1 MNINTV
7 STNSNDLLLHIEKF
21 ENPKID
27 TRISY
32 PNHVIL
38 CGTTQSGKSSLIAR
52 ILDNIDQV
60 YAFPTKSKNESV
72 FKSKKIIIFSPM
84 DEVEIAK
91 LMKTKNEWEIS
102 LYNIMSITRD
112 VETEIRYAFSES
124 QNLINILLLDDF
136 LVQSNEHQMQ
146 IINSIYST
154 YRHLNVCVI
163 STIHSYHKK
172 FLTIL
177 EQSGL
182 VISMYGFAQV
192 SFLRNI
198 MKSKIFKG
206 TADIIREIQKLFRTR
221 MKAHSYISLNFS
233 KEAICSEKFFVT
245 DSVFRPDHG
254 IVLKQILEKM

>member
-1 MNINTV
+1 
-7 STNSNDLLLHIEKF
+7 
-21 ENPKID
+21 
-27 TRISY
+27 
-32 PNHVIL
+32 
-38 CGTTQSGKSSLIAR
+38 
-52 ILDNIDQV
+52 
-60 YAFPTKSKNESV
+60 
-72 FKSKKIIIFSPM
+72 
-84 DEVEIAK
+84 
-91 LMKTKNEWEIS
+91 
-102 LYNIMSITRD
+102 MSIFCRIKTNN
-112 VETEIRYAFSES
+112 TTAFEKIATMANKIFPCGCFVNPLLVSKSLFEFAS
-124 QNLINILLLDDF
+124 NILLLDDF